1 MSNDQHKQ
9 NLAEL
14 LSEMANQRGDMP
26 PEPTPVA
33 STMMPNGDLTAVE
46 SQLAAGTLDIPP
58 LPDLPESAFGEPEL
72 IEPDFVAQPITP
84 PAQPAQPVQQ
94 QAAQP
99 IQQPRLKS
107 KYAAA
112 LAPNAAQ
119 PMQAPAQP
127 AQPRPTLQQQQAQA
141 QLQQAPVQPQPV
153 QQQAPQPQAVPQ
165 QPTARPAPAAS
176 NHPPLHAEPA
186 QPVGHGPNQHLT
198 RERAKL
204 HPLLE
209 KMADES
215 LKRNASDIFISSN
228 FPPSFKI
235 DGTLVPIPV
244 KPLTEEEAA
253 QIVYSTFNDE
263 QKAKFPV
270 EWELNYSLQSQ
281 NGIRFRVNAY
291 HEQGRIGLVMRR
303 ITTNILTIDDLRL
316 PQVLKEL
323 SMRKRGLIILAGPTG
338 SGKSTSQAAMLDW
351 RNKHSAGHI
360 VTIEDPIE
368 YIHSPI
374 KSIITQRE
382 VGLDTHS
389 WGAAV
394 QSAMRQ
400 APDVVCV
407 GEVRNEHSMEYAL
420 QLAQTGH
427 LCFFTIHATN
437 ASQTVERIM
446 NLYPEERHQQIL
458 MDLALNLVAI
468 IGQRLVLKKGGK
480 GRNAIIDLL
489 INTPAMQDHVFKNE
503 LLEARELME
512 RAEDDGMQTF
522 DQDLF
527 RLYINGEIDYD
538 EALRQAES
546 ANDLRLRIKLY
557 EEGRESTHIFER
569 VNDLNLM

>member
-127 AQPRPTLQQQQAQA
+127 AQPRPTLQQQQAPA
-141 QLQQAPVQPQPV
+141 QPQPV
-153 QQQAPQPQAVPQ
+153 QQQTQPA
-165 QPTARPAPAAS
+165 ARPAPAAS

-204 HPLLE
+204 HQLLE

>member
-14 LSEMANQRGDMP
+14 LSEMANQGGDMP

-33 STMMPNGDLTAVE
+33 SAMMPNGDLAVVE
-46 SQLAAGTLDIPP
+46 SQLAAGTFNIPP
-58 LPDLPESAFGEPEL
+58 LPDLPESVFGEPEL
-72 IEPDFVAQPITP
+72 VEPGFVAQPITP

-99 IQQPRLKS
+99 QPQLKS

-112 LAPNAAQ
+112 LAPNAAR
-119 PMQAPAQP
+119 PMQAPAKP
-127 AQPRPTLQQQQAQA
+127 AQPAPQQPAPAQA
-141 QLQQAPVQPQPV
+141 Q
-153 QQQAPQPQAVPQ
+153 PQAAPQ
-165 QPTARPAPAAS
+165 QPAARPAPAAP
-176 NHPPLHAEPA
+176 NHPPLHAAPA

-244 KPLTEEEAA
+244 KPLTEDEAA

-489 INTPAMQDHVFKNE
+489 INTPAMQDHVFKNQ

>member
-1 MSNDQHKQ
+1 MSTDQHKQ

-14 LSEMANQRGDMP
+14 LSEMANQGGDMP
-26 PEPTPVA
+26 PEPTPVSSA
-33 STMMPNGDLTAVE
+33 MMPNGDLAAVE
-46 SQLAAGTLDIPP
+46 SQLAAGTLEIPP
-58 LPDLPESAFGEPEL
+58 LPDLPKSVFGEPEL
-72 IEPDFVAQPITP
+72 IEPGFVAQPITP

-99 IQQPRLKS
+99 QLKS

-119 PMQAPAQP
+119 PMQAPAKP
-127 AQPRPTLQQQQAQA
+127 AQPAPQQPAPAQA
-141 QLQQAPVQPQPV
+141 QPQPQP
-153 QQQAPQPQAVPQ
+153 APQHQAAPQ
-165 QPTARPAPAAS
+165 QPAARPAPAAP
-176 NHPPLHAEPA
+176 NHPPLHAAPA

-244 KPLTEEEAA
+244 KPLTEDEAA

-446 NLYPEERHQQIL
+446 NLYPEERHPQIL

-489 INTPAMQDHVFKNE
+489 INTPAMQDHVFKNQ

-527 RLYINGEIDYD
+527 RLYINNEIDYD

>member
-14 LSEMANQRGDMP
+14 LSEMANQGGDMP

-33 STMMPNGDLTAVE
+33 SAMMPNGDLAAVE

-58 LPDLPESAFGEPEL
+58 LPDLPESAFGEPDL
-72 IEPDFVAQPITP
+72 IEPGFVAQPITP
-84 PAQPAQPVQQ
+84 PTPPAQPVQP

-99 IQQPRLKS
+99 QPQLKS

-112 LAPNAAQ
+112 LAPNAAK
-119 PMQAPAQP
+119 PMQAPAKP
-127 AQPRPTLQQQQAQA
+127 AQPAPQQAA
-141 QLQQAPVQPQPV
+141 SAPAQPQP
-153 QQQAPQPQAVPQ
+153 QPAPQPQAAPKQ
-165 QPTARPAPAAS
+165 PAATPEPAAPS
-176 NHPPLHAEPA
+176 HPPLHAAPA
-186 QPVGHGPNQHLT
+186 QPIGHGPNQHLT

-244 KPLTEEEAA
+244 KPLTEDEAA

-351 RNKHSAGHI
+351 RNTHSAGHI

-446 NLYPEERHQQIL
+446 NLYPEERHPQIL

-489 INTPAMQDHVFKNE
+489 INTPAMQDHVFKNQ

-527 RLYINGEIDYD
+527 RLYINNEIDYD

>member
-14 LSEMANQRGDMP
+14 LSEMANQGGDMP
-26 PEPTPVA
+26 PEPTPVSSA
-33 STMMPNGDLTAVE
+33 MMPNGDLAAVE
-46 SQLAAGTLDIPP
+46 SQLAAGTLEIPP
-58 LPDLPESAFGEPEL
+58 LPDLPKSVFGEPEL
-72 IEPDFVAQPITP
+72 IEPGFVAQPITP
-84 PAQPAQPVQQ
+84 PTQPAQPVQQ

-99 IQQPRLKS
+99 QPQLKS

-119 PMQAPAQP
+119 PMQAPAKP
-127 AQPRPTLQQQQAQA
+127 AQPAPQQPAPAQA
-141 QLQQAPVQPQPV
+141 QPQPQPTP
-153 QQQAPQPQAVPQ
+153 QHQAAPQ
-165 QPTARPAPAAS
+165 QPAARPAPAAP
-176 NHPPLHAEPA
+176 NHPPLHAAPA

-244 KPLTEEEAA
+244 KPLTEDEAA

-303 ITTNILTIDDLRL
+303 ITTNILTSDDLPL

-446 NLYPEERHQQIL
+446 NLYPEERHPQIL

-489 INTPAMQDHVFKNE
+489 INTPAMQDHVFKNQ

-527 RLYINGEIDYD
+527 RLYINNEIDYD

>member
-14 LSEMANQRGDMP
+14 LSEMANQGGDMP

-33 STMMPNGDLTAVE
+33 SAMMPNGDLAVVE
-46 SQLAAGTLDIPP
+46 SQLAAGTFNIPP
-58 LPDLPESAFGEPEL
+58 LPDLPESVFGEPEL
-72 IEPDFVAQPITP
+72 VEPGFVAQPITP

-99 IQQPRLKS
+99 QPQLKS

-119 PMQAPAQP
+119 PMQAPAKP
-127 AQPRPTLQQQQAQA
+127 AQPAPQQPASAQA
-141 QLQQAPVQPQPV
+141 KPQPQP
-153 QQQAPQPQAVPQ
+153 APQPQAAPQ
-165 QPTARPAPAAS
+165 QPAARPAPAAPS
-176 NHPPLHAEPA
+176 HPPLHAAPA
-186 QPVGHGPNQHLT
+186 QPSGHGPNQHLT

-244 KPLTEEEAA
+244 KPLTEDEAA

-446 NLYPEERHQQIL
+446 NLYPEERHPQIL

-489 INTPAMQDHVFKNE
+489 INTPAMQDHVFKNQ

>member
-1 MSNDQHKQ
+1 
-9 NLAEL
+9 
-14 LSEMANQRGDMP
+14 
-26 PEPTPVA
+26 
-33 STMMPNGDLTAVE
+33 MMPNGDLAAVE
-46 SQLAAGTLDIPP
+46 SQLAAGTLEIPP
-58 LPDLPESAFGEPEL
+58 LPDLPKSVFGEPEL
-72 IEPDFVAQPITP
+72 IEPGFVAQPITP

-99 IQQPRLKS
+99 QPQLKS

-119 PMQAPAQP
+119 PMQAPAKP
-127 AQPRPTLQQQQAQA
+127 AQPAPQQTAPAQA
-141 QLQQAPVQPQPV
+141 QPQPQP
-153 QQQAPQPQAVPQ
+153 APQPQADPQ
-165 QPTARPAPAAS
+165 QPAARPAPATP
-176 NHPPLHAEPA
+176 NHPPLHAAPA

-215 LKRNASDIFISSN
+215 LKRNASAIFISSN

-244 KPLTEEEAA
+244 KPLTEDEAA

-263 QKAKFPV
+263 QKAKFPI

-303 ITTNILTIDDLRL
+303 ITTNILTVDDLRL

-446 NLYPEERHQQIL
+446 NLYPEERHPQIL

-489 INTPAMQDHVFKNE
+489 INTPAMQDHVFKNQ

>member
-14 LSEMANQRGDMP
+14 LSEMANQGGDMP
-26 PEPTPVA
+26 PEPTPVSSA
-33 STMMPNGDLTAVE
+33 MMPNGDLAAVE

-72 IEPDFVAQPITP
+72 VEPGFVAQPITP

-99 IQQPRLKS
+99 QPQLKS

-119 PMQAPAQP
+119 PMQAPAKP
-127 AQPRPTLQQQQAQA
+127 AQPAPQQPAPAQAQA
-141 QLQQAPVQPQPV
+141 QPQPQPTP
-153 QQQAPQPQAVPQ
+153 QHQAAPQ
-165 QPTARPAPAAS
+165 QPAARPAPAAP
-176 NHPPLHAEPA
+176 NHPPLHAAPA

-244 KPLTEEEAA
+244 KPLTEDEAA

-446 NLYPEERHQQIL
+446 NLYPEERHPQIL

-489 INTPAMQDHVFKNE
+489 INTPAMQDHVFKNQ

-527 RLYINGEIDYD
+527 RLYINNEIDYD

-569 VNDLNLM
+569 VSDLNLM

>member
-14 LSEMANQRGDMP
+14 LSEMANQGGDMP
-26 PEPTPVA
+26 PEPTPVSSA
-33 STMMPNGDLTAVE
+33 MMPNGDLAAVE
-46 SQLAAGTLDIPP
+46 SQLAAGTFNIPP
-58 LPDLPESAFGEPEL
+58 LPDLPESVFGEPEL
-72 IEPDFVAQPITP
+72 VEPGFVAQPITP
-84 PAQPAQPVQQ
+84 PAQPAQPVQR

-99 IQQPRLKS
+99 QPQLKS

-112 LAPNAAQ
+112 LAPKAAQ
-119 PMQAPAQP
+119 PMQAPAKP
-127 AQPRPTLQQQQAQA
+127 AQPAPQQP
-141 QLQQAPVQPQPV
+141 APAPAQPQP
-153 QQQAPQPQAVPQ
+153 QPAPQ
-165 QPTARPAPAAS
+165 QPAARPAPAAPS
-176 NHPPLHAEPA
+176 HPPLHAAPA

-244 KPLTEEEAA
+244 KPLTEDEAA

-446 NLYPEERHQQIL
+446 NLYPEERHPQIL

-468 IGQRLVLKKGGK
+468 IGQRLVS
-480 GRNAIIDLL
+480 
-489 INTPAMQDHVFKNE
+489 
-503 LLEARELME
+503 
-512 RAEDDGMQTF
+512 
-522 DQDLF
+522 
-527 RLYINGEIDYD
+527 RL
-538 EALRQAES
+538 
-546 ANDLRLRIKLY
+546 
-557 EEGRESTHIFER
+557 
-569 VNDLNLM
+569 

>member
-14 LSEMANQRGDMP
+14 LSEMANQGGDMP

-33 STMMPNGDLTAVE
+33 SAMMPNGDLAVVE
-46 SQLAAGTLDIPP
+46 SQLAAGTFNIPP
-58 LPDLPESAFGEPEL
+58 LPDLPESVFGEPEL
-72 IEPDFVAQPITP
+72 VEPGFVAQPITP

-99 IQQPRLKS
+99 QPQLKS

-119 PMQAPAQP
+119 PMQAPAKP
-127 AQPRPTLQQQQAQA
+127 AQPAPQQPAPAQA
-141 QLQQAPVQPQPV
+141 QPQPQPTP
-153 QQQAPQPQAVPQ
+153 QHQAAPQ
-165 QPTARPAPAAS
+165 QPAARPAPAAP
-176 NHPPLHAEPA
+176 NHPPLHAAPA
-186 QPVGHGPNQHLT
+186 QPIGHGPNQHLT

-244 KPLTEEEAA
+244 KPLTEDEAA

-446 NLYPEERHQQIL
+446 NLYPEERHPQIL

-489 INTPAMQDHVFKNE
+489 INTPAMQDHVFKNQ

-527 RLYINGEIDYD
+527 RLYINNEIDYD

>member
-14 LSEMANQRGDMP
+14 LSEMANQGGDMP
-26 PEPTPVA
+26 PEPTPVSSA
-33 STMMPNGDLTAVE
+33 MMPNGDLAAVE
-46 SQLAAGTLDIPP
+46 SQLAAGTLEIPP

-72 IEPDFVAQPITP
+72 IEPGFVAQPITP

-99 IQQPRLKS
+99 QPQLKS

-119 PMQAPAQP
+119 PMQAPAKP
-127 AQPRPTLQQQQAQA
+127 AQPAPQQPAPAQA
-141 QLQQAPVQPQPV
+141 QPQPQPTP
-153 QQQAPQPQAVPQ
+153 QHQAAPQ
-165 QPTARPAPAAS
+165 QPAARPAPAAP
-176 NHPPLHAEPA
+176 NHPPLHAAPA

-244 KPLTEEEAA
+244 KPLTEDEAA

-281 NGIRFRVNAY
+281 NGIRCRVNAY

-446 NLYPEERHQQIL
+446 NLYPEERHPQIL

-489 INTPAMQDHVFKNE
+489 INTPAMQDHVFKNQ

-527 RLYINGEIDYD
+527 RLYINNEIDYD

>member
-14 LSEMANQRGDMP
+14 LSEMANQGGDMP
-26 PEPTPVA
+26 PEPTPVSSA
-33 STMMPNGDLTAVE
+33 MMPNGDLAAVE
-46 SQLAAGTLDIPP
+46 SQLAAGTFNIPP
-58 LPDLPESAFGEPEL
+58 LPDLPESVFGEPEL
-72 IEPDFVAQPITP
+72 VEPGFVAQPITP
-84 PAQPAQPVQQ
+84 PTPPAQPVQQ

-99 IQQPRLKS
+99 IQQPKLKS

-112 LAPNAAQ
+112 LAPNTAQ
-119 PMQAPAQP
+119 PMQAPAKP
-127 AQPRPTLQQQQAQA
+127 AQPAPQQAAPAPAQP
-141 QLQQAPVQPQPV
+141 QLQPT
-153 QQQAPQPQAVPQ
+153 PQPQAAPQ
-165 QPTARPAPAAS
+165 QPAARPAPAAPS
-176 NHPPLHAEPA
+176 HPPLHAAPA
-186 QPVGHGPNQHLT
+186 QPIGHGPNQHLT

-244 KPLTEEEAA
+244 KPLTEDEAA

-446 NLYPEERHQQIL
+446 NLYPEERHPQIL

-489 INTPAMQDHVFKNE
+489 INTPAMQDHVFKNQ

-527 RLYINGEIDYD
+527 RLYINNEIDYD

>member
-14 LSEMANQRGDMP
+14 LSEMSNQRDDLP
-26 PEPTPVA
+26 PEPTPVTA
-33 STMMPNGDLTAVE
+33 AMMPNGNLASME
-46 SQLAAGTLDIPP
+46 SQLATGTLDIPP
-58 LPDLPESAFGEPEL
+58 LPDLPESTFSKPEL
-72 IEPDFVAQPITP
+72 IEPGFVAQPITP
-84 PAQPAQPVQQ
+84 PAQPVQP

-99 IQQPRLKS
+99 QPQLKS

-112 LAPNAAQ
+112 LAPHAAQ
-119 PMQAPAQP
+119 PMQTPAK
-127 AQPRPTLQQQQAQA
+127 PTLAQTA
-141 QLQQAPVQPQPV
+141 
-153 QQQAPQPQAVPQ
+153 PQ
-165 QPTARPAPAAS
+165 QPAARPAPAVS
-176 NHPPLHAEPA
+176 SHPPLHAAPA
-186 QPVGHGPNQHLT
+186 QPIGHGPNQHLT

-244 KPLTEEEAA
+244 KPLAEEEAA

-446 NLYPEERHQQIL
+446 NLYPEERHPQIL

-489 INTPAMQDHVFKNE
+489 INTPAMQDHVFKNQ

-569 VNDLNLM
+569 VSDLNLM

>member
-14 LSEMANQRGDMP
+14 LSEMANQGGDMP
-26 PEPTPVA
+26 PEPTPVSSA
-33 STMMPNGDLTAVE
+33 MMPNGDLAAVE
-46 SQLAAGTLDIPP
+46 SQLAAGTLEIPP
-58 LPDLPESAFGEPEL
+58 LPDLPKSVFGEPEL
-72 IEPDFVAQPITP
+72 IEPGFVAQPITP
-84 PAQPAQPVQQ
+84 PTPPAQPVQQ

-99 IQQPRLKS
+99 IQQPKLKS

-112 LAPNAAQ
+112 LAPNTAQ
-119 PMQAPAQP
+119 PMQAPAKP
-127 AQPRPTLQQQQAQA
+127 AQPAPQQPAPAQA
-141 QLQQAPVQPQPV
+141 QPQPQP
-153 QQQAPQPQAVPQ
+153 APQHQAAPQ
-165 QPTARPAPAAS
+165 QPAARPAPAAPS
-176 NHPPLHAEPA
+176 HPPLHAAPA
-186 QPVGHGPNQHLT
+186 QPIGHGPNQHLT

-244 KPLTEEEAA
+244 KPLTEDEAA

-303 ITTNILTIDDLRL
+303 ITTNILTVDDLRL

-446 NLYPEERHQQIL
+446 NLYPEERHPQIL

-489 INTPAMQDHVFKNE
+489 INTPAMQDHVFKNQ

-527 RLYINGEIDYD
+527 RLYINNEIDYD

>member
-14 LSEMANQRGDMP
+14 LSEMANQGGDMP
-26 PEPTPVA
+26 PEPTPVSSA
-33 STMMPNGDLTAVE
+33 MMPNGDLAAVE
-46 SQLAAGTLDIPP
+46 SQLAAGTLEIPP
-58 LPDLPESAFGEPEL
+58 LPDLPKSVFGEPEL
-72 IEPDFVAQPITP
+72 IEPSFVAQPITP
-84 PAQPAQPVQQ
+84 PAQPAQPVKQ

-99 IQQPRLKS
+99 QPQLKS

-119 PMQAPAQP
+119 PMQAPAKP
-127 AQPRPTLQQQQAQA
+127 AQPAPQQPAPAQA
-141 QLQQAPVQPQPV
+141 QPQPQPTP
-153 QQQAPQPQAVPQ
+153 QHQAAPQPPA
-165 QPTARPAPAAS
+165 ARPAPAAP
-176 NHPPLHAEPA
+176 NHPPLHAAPA

-244 KPLTEEEAA
+244 KPLTEDEAA

-407 GEVRNEHSMEYAL
+407 GEVRNEHPMEYAL

-446 NLYPEERHQQIL
+446 NLYPEERHPQIL

-489 INTPAMQDHVFKNE
+489 INTPAMQDHVFKNQ

-527 RLYINGEIDYD
+527 RLYINNEIDYD

>member
-14 LSEMANQRGDMP
+14 LSEMAKQGGDMP

-33 STMMPNGDLTAVE
+33 SAMMPNGDLAAVE
-46 SQLAAGTLDIPP
+46 SRLAAGTLDIPP
-58 LPDLPESAFGEPEL
+58 LPDLPESVFGEPEL

-84 PAQPAQPVQQ
+84 PAQPVQQVQQ
-94 QAAQP
+94 QAAEPQ
-99 IQQPRLKS
+99 QQPRLKS

-127 AQPRPTLQQQQAQA
+127 AQPRPTLQQQQATA
-141 QLQQAPVQPQPV
+141 QPQPV
-153 QQQAPQPQAVPQ
+153 RQQAQPAPQPPAAPQ
-165 QPTARPAPAAS
+165 QPAARPAPAAS

>member
-14 LSEMANQRGDMP
+14 LSEMANQGGDMP
-26 PEPTPVA
+26 PEPTPVSSA
-33 STMMPNGDLTAVE
+33 MMPNGDLAAVE

-72 IEPDFVAQPITP
+72 VEPGFVAQPITP

-99 IQQPRLKS
+99 QPQLKS

-119 PMQAPAQP
+119 PMQAPAKP
-127 AQPRPTLQQQQAQA
+127 AQPAPQQPAPAQA
-141 QLQQAPVQPQPV
+141 QPQPQPTP
-153 QQQAPQPQAVPQ
+153 QHQAAPQ
-165 QPTARPAPAAS
+165 QPAARPAPAAP
-176 NHPPLHAEPA
+176 NHPPLHAAPA

-244 KPLTEEEAA
+244 KPLTEDEAA

-303 ITTNILTIDDLRL
+303 ITTNILTSDDLPL

-446 NLYPEERHQQIL
+446 NLYPEERHPQIL

-489 INTPAMQDHVFKNE
+489 INTPAMQDHVFKNQ

-527 RLYINGEIDYD
+527 RLYINNEIDYD

-569 VNDLNLM
+569 VSDLNLM

>member
-14 LSEMANQRGDMP
+14 LSEMANSDNLP
-26 PEPTPVA
+26 PEPTPVSA
-33 STMMPNGDLTAVE
+33 AITPEGDLSDIE
-46 SQLAAGTLDIPP
+46 SQFAIPQIQDDSLSPQAIDIPS
-58 LPDLPESAFGEPEL
+58 LPDMPDPQFAQPE
-72 IEPDFVAQPITP
+72 IVAQAVP
-84 PAQPAQPVQQ
+84 PAQPQPQAKPAQPLRSRF
-94 QAAQP
+94 AQVAQGQMQVTP
-99 IQQPRLKS
+99 SQP
-107 KYAAA
+107 
-112 LAPNAAQ
+112 Q
-119 PMQAPAQP
+119 PAPAQAQPAPAPQQP
-127 AQPRPTLQQQQAQA
+127 AQA
-141 QLQQAPVQPQPV
+141 
-153 QQQAPQPQAVPQ
+153 APQPQA
-165 QPTARPAPAAS
+165 RPAAAVP
-176 NHPPLHAEPA
+176 NHPPLHAAPA

-235 DGTLVPIPV
+235 DGTLVPVPV

-303 ITTNILTIDDLRL
+303 ITTNILTVDDLRL

>member
-14 LSEMANQRGDMP
+14 LSEMANQGGDMP
-26 PEPTPVA
+26 PEPTPVSSA
-33 STMMPNGDLTAVE
+33 MMPNGDLAAVE

-72 IEPDFVAQPITP
+72 VEPGFVAQPITP
-84 PAQPAQPVQQ
+84 PAQPAQPVKQ

-99 IQQPRLKS
+99 QPQLKS

-119 PMQAPAQP
+119 PMQAPAKP
-127 AQPRPTLQQQQAQA
+127 AQPAPQQPAPAQA
-141 QLQQAPVQPQPV
+141 QPQPQP
-153 QQQAPQPQAVPQ
+153 APQPQAAPQ
-165 QPTARPAPAAS
+165 QTTARPAPAAP
-176 NHPPLHAEPA
+176 NHPPLHAAPA

-244 KPLTEEEAA
+244 KPLTEDEAA

-446 NLYPEERHQQIL
+446 NLYPEERHPQIL

-489 INTPAMQDHVFKNE
+489 INTPAMQDHVFKNQ

-527 RLYINGEIDYD
+527 RLYINNEIDYD

>member
-14 LSEMANQRGDMP
+14 LSEMANQGGDMP
-26 PEPTPVA
+26 PEPTPVSSA
-33 STMMPNGDLTAVE
+33 MMPNGDLAAVE
-46 SQLAAGTLDIPP
+46 SQLAAGTFNIPP
-58 LPDLPESAFGEPEL
+58 LPDLPESVFGEPEL
-72 IEPDFVAQPITP
+72 VEPGFVAQPITP
-84 PAQPAQPVQQ
+84 PAQPAQPVQR

-99 IQQPRLKS
+99 QPQLKS

-112 LAPNAAQ
+112 LAPKAAQ
-119 PMQAPAQP
+119 PMQAPAKP
-127 AQPRPTLQQQQAQA
+127 AQPAPQQP
-141 QLQQAPVQPQPV
+141 APAPAQPQP
-153 QQQAPQPQAVPQ
+153 QPAPQ
-165 QPTARPAPAAS
+165 QPAARPAPAAPS
-176 NHPPLHAEPA
+176 HPPLHAAPA

-244 KPLTEEEAA
+244 KPLTEDEAA

-446 NLYPEERHQQIL
+446 NLYPEERHPQIL

-489 INTPAMQDHVFKNE
+489 INTPAMQDHVFKNQ

-527 RLYINGEIDYD
+527 RLYINNEIDYD

>member
-14 LSEMANQRGDMP
+14 LSEMANQGGDMP

-33 STMMPNGDLTAVE
+33 SAMMPNGDLAVVE
-46 SQLAAGTLDIPP
+46 SQLAAGTFNIPP
-58 LPDLPESAFGEPEL
+58 LPDLPESVFGEPEL
-72 IEPDFVAQPITP
+72 VEPGFVAQPITP

-99 IQQPRLKS
+99 QPQLKS

-119 PMQAPAQP
+119 PMQAPAKP
-127 AQPRPTLQQQQAQA
+127 AQPAPQQPASAQA
-141 QLQQAPVQPQPV
+141 KPQPQP
-153 QQQAPQPQAVPQ
+153 APQPQAAPQ
-165 QPTARPAPAAS
+165 QPAARPAPAAPS
-176 NHPPLHAEPA
+176 HPPLHAAPA
-186 QPVGHGPNQHLT
+186 QPIGHGPNQHLT

-244 KPLTEEEAA
+244 KPLTEDEAA

-446 NLYPEERHQQIL
+446 NLYPEERHPKIL

-489 INTPAMQDHVFKNE
+489 INTPAMQDHVFKNQ

>member
-1 MSNDQHKQ
+1 MTNDQHKQ
-9 NLAEL
+9 NLAAL
-14 LSEMANQRGDMP
+14 LSEMANQQRDDLP
-26 PEPTPVA
+26 PEPNPISA
-33 STMMPNGDLTAVE
+33 SVMPDSDLTVVE
-46 SQLAAGTLDIPP
+46 NQLSADHRSDAGLSPHPIDIPP
-58 LPDLPESAFGEPEL
+58 LPDLPPAAEPEM
-72 IEPDFVAQPITP
+72 
-84 PAQPAQPVQQ
+84 
-94 QAAQP
+94 AAQ
-99 IQQPRLKS
+99 
-107 KYAAA
+107 A
-112 LAPNAAQ
+112 LRA
-119 PMQAPAQP
+119 APAQVQP
-127 AQPRPTLQQQQAQA
+127 ASQQQQARQA
-141 QLQQAPVQPQPV
+141 APVRQPS
-153 QQQAPQPQAVPQ
+153 QARQ
-165 QPTARPAPAAS
+165 QPDSAQAAARPDDLPQDTVS
-176 NHPPLHAEPA
+176 PK
-186 QPVGHGPNQHLT
+186 QHLT

-209 KMADES
+209 KMAEES

-235 DGTLVPIPV
+235 DGTLVPIPL

-281 NGIRFRVNAY
+281 SGIRFRVNAY

-323 SMRKRGLIILAGPTG
+323 SMRKRGLIVLAGPTG

-368 YIHSPI
+368 YIHSPV

-489 INTPAMQDHVFKNE
+489 INLINE
-503 LLEARELME
+503 
-512 RAEDDGMQTF
+512 T
-522 DQDLF
+522 
-527 RLYINGEIDYD
+527 
-538 EALRQAES
+538 
-546 ANDLRLRIKLY
+546 
-557 EEGRESTHIFER
+557 
-569 VNDLNLM
+569 

>member
-14 LSEMANQRGDMP
+14 LSEMANQGGDMP
-26 PEPTPVA
+26 PEPTPVSSA
-33 STMMPNGDLTAVE
+33 MMPNGDLAAVE

-72 IEPDFVAQPITP
+72 VEPGFVAQPITP

-99 IQQPRLKS
+99 QPQLKS

-119 PMQAPAQP
+119 PMQAPAKP
-127 AQPRPTLQQQQAQA
+127 AQPAPQQPAPAQA
-141 QLQQAPVQPQPV
+141 QPQPQPTP
-153 QQQAPQPQAVPQ
+153 QHQAAPQ
-165 QPTARPAPAAS
+165 QPAARPAPAAP
-176 NHPPLHAEPA
+176 NHPLLHAAPA

-244 KPLTEEEAA
+244 KPLTEDEAA

-323 SMRKRGLIILAGPTG
+323 SLRKRGLIILAGPTG

-446 NLYPEERHQQIL
+446 NLYPEERHPQIL

-489 INTPAMQDHVFKNE
+489 INTPAMQDHVFKNQ

-527 RLYINGEIDYD
+527 RLYINNEIDYD

>member
-14 LSEMANQRGDMP
+14 LSEMANQGGDMP
-26 PEPTPVA
+26 PEPTPVSSA
-33 STMMPNGDLTAVE
+33 MMPNGDLAAVE

-72 IEPDFVAQPITP
+72 VEPGFVAQPITP

-99 IQQPRLKS
+99 QPQLKS

-119 PMQAPAQP
+119 PMQAPAKP
-127 AQPRPTLQQQQAQA
+127 AQPAPQQPAPAQA
-141 QLQQAPVQPQPV
+141 QPQPQPTP
-153 QQQAPQPQAVPQ
+153 QHQAAPQ
-165 QPTARPAPAAS
+165 QPAARPAPAAP
-176 NHPPLHAEPA
+176 NHPPLHAAPA

-244 KPLTEEEAA
+244 KPLTEDEAA

-446 NLYPEERHQQIL
+446 NLYPEERHPQIL

-489 INTPAMQDHVFKNE
+489 INTPAMQDHVFKNQ

-527 RLYINGEIDYD
+527 RLYIDNEIDYD